1 MKKLAMPFM
10 ALALIAMLSSS
21 SWGHKPEGVEF
32 FAPHIPDELIPE
44 IDGNSADWTNWFPS
58 DLVITH
64 DMLLSRAGNDRETS
78 RTST

>member
-10 ALALIAMLSSS
+10 ALALVAMLSSS

-44 IDGNSADWTNWFPS
+44 IDGNSARLDK
-58 DLVITH
+58 LVPVGSGH
-64 DMLLSRAGNDRETS
+64 YPRHAAVACRQ
-78 RTST
+78 